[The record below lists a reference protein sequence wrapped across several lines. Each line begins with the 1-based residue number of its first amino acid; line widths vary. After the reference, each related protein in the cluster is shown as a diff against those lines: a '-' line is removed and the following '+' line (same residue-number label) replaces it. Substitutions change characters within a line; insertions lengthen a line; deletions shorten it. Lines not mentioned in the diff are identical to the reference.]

1 MKVKITVKKKS
12 TIQSQDTTA
21 MKIVQSSEMI
31 ETKRNHPTVT
41 IKDNAKTNCKK
52 QLLTMTI
59 LTKIKRKL
67 KKAKGIP
74 VRPRAMFHIED
85 CK

>member
-1 MKVKITVKKKS
+1 MKVKITVKKTS
-12 TIQSQDTTA
+12 IIQNQDTTA
-21 MKIVQSSEMI
+21 MKIVQSSKMI

-67 KKAKGIP
+67 KRVKGSP
-74 VRPRAMFHIED
+74 VRPRAMFPTED